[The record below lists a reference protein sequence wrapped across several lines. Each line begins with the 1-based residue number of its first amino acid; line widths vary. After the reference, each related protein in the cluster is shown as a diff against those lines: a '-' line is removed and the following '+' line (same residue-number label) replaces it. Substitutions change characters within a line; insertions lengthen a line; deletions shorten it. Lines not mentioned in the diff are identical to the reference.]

1 LRRFP
6 ANATIEFKHSRECPP
21 WRGNQKGF
29 ALPWQEHADAESEP
43 RPLGSVWPLDHPL
56 RAKQANRSARY
67 TRWEMPRWINVAN
80 LLTLLRLA
88 LVPFVILAI
97 LDRNHLRAL
106 VLFLGAAATDGLD
119 GIAARATGV
128 ITRVGAYLDPV
139 ADKCLLSGVF
149 LALAG
154 AGLVPR
160 WLVAVI
166 FGRDF
171 YILAAVALLLCATPV
186 RQFPP
191 SVWGKASTLV
201 QVITATVWLA
211 RNAISSEVLDTI
223 SSGMLWPCAGFT
235 LWSGV
240 HYTWRGVRLARAH

>member
-1 LRRFP
+1 
-6 ANATIEFKHSRECPP
+6 
-21 WRGNQKGF
+21 
-29 ALPWQEHADAESEP
+29 
-43 RPLGSVWPLDHPL
+43 
-56 RAKQANRSARY
+56 
-67 TRWEMPRWINVAN
+67 MPRWINVAN
-80 LLTLLRLA
+80 LLTVLRLV
-88 LVPFVILAI
+88 LVPFVIFAI
-97 LDRNHLRAL
+97 LDRNHIRAL
-106 VLFLGAAATDGLD
+106 VLFVCAAATDGLD
-119 GIAARATGV
+119 GIAARTAGM

-149 LALAG
+149 LALAM

-171 YILAAVALLLCATPV
+171 YIVAAVAFLLCVTPV

-191 SVWGKASTLV
+191 SVWGKASTFV

-211 RNAISSEVLDTI
+211 RDAIGSELLDTV
-223 SSGMLWPCAGFT
+223 SSAMLWPCAGFT